1 MLDRSEIADRGL
13 RIAEYGRD
21 SHPKFAIRNPK
32 SAISRM
38 KLDKLHL
45 IQEESPRAAAENMAV
60 DEMLFLM
67 AACPVLRVYRWIRP
81 SVSFGYFTPWAEVSS
96 RFAGR
101 DLVRRWTGGGIVEH
115 GRDFTYSLICPN
127 QKSLPPTI
135 DFYQFVHLAIAN
147 ILRKSGYPVE
157 IAHATDPVQSAACFA
172 KAVRFDLKLRGEK
185 IAGAAIRRNRK
196 GLLLQG
202 SIQHLELPV
211 EFGLKLA
218 GVLCHR
224 VDSFVLS
231 DLMLEHAAR
240 IAKKKYGAAEWNSRR

>member
-1 MLDRSEIADRGL
+1 
-13 RIAEYGRD
+13 
-21 SHPKFAIRNPK
+21 
-32 SAISRM
+32 M
-38 KLDKLHL
+38 KLEKLGL
-45 IQEESPRAAAENMAV
+45 ILEESPRMAADNMAV
-60 DEMLFLM
+60 DETLFLT
-67 AACPVLRVYRWIRP
+67 AARPVLRFYRWIRP
-81 SVSFGYFTPWAEVSS
+81 SVSFGYFTPWEEVAL

-115 GRDFTYSLICPN
+115 GKDLTYSLICPGG
-127 QKSLPPTI
+127 KSLPRTSEL
-135 DFYQFVHLAIAN
+135 YRFVHLGIAR
-147 ILRKSGYPVE
+147 ILLESGSPVE
-157 IAHATDPVQSAACFA
+157 VAEKTDPARSPACFE
-172 KAVRFDLKLRGEK
+172 KAVQFDLQLRGEK

-211 EFGLKLA
+211 QFGLKLA

-231 DLMLEHAAR
+231 ELMLEHAAQ

>member
-1 MLDRSEIADRGL
+1 
-13 RIAEYGRD
+13 
-21 SHPKFAIRNPK
+21 
-32 SAISRM
+32 M
-38 KLDKLHL
+38 KLDKLDL
-45 IQEESPRAAAENMAV
+45 IQEESPREAAENMAV
-60 DEMLFLM
+60 DEMLFLT
-67 AACPVLRVYRWIRP
+67 AVCPVLRVYRWIRP
-81 SVSFGYFTPWAEVSS
+81 SVSFGYFTPWAEVAS

-127 QKSLPPTI
+127 EKSLPPTI
-135 DFYQFVHLAIAN
+135 EFYRFVHLAIAS
-147 ILRKSGYPVE
+147 ILRKSGYPIE
-157 IAHATDPVQSAACFA
+157 IALTTDAVQSAACFA
-172 KAVRFDLKLRGEK
+172 KAVQFDLKLRGEK

-211 EFGLKLA
+211 QFSLTLA
-218 GVLCHR
+218 GALGDR

-231 DLMLEHAAR
+231 DLMFEHAAQ